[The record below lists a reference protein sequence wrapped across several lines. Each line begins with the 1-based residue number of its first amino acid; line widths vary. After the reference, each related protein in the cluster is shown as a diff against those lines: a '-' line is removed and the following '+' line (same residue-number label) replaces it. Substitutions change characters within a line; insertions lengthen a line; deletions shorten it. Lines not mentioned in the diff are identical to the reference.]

1 MKPGQTLTFLLVM
14 VVFLVGCGQKGP
26 LYRQAPASD
35 DAAAEQAAPSQK
47 SSEHDSSEPAEDH

>member
-1 MKPGQTLTFLLVM
+1 MFLLVM
-14 VVFLVGCGQKGP
+14 VAFLVGCGQKGP

-35 DAAAEQAAPSQK
+35 DAATEQAAPSQK

>member
-1 MKPGQTLTFLLVM
+1 MFLLVM

-35 DAAAEQAAPSQK
+35 DAATEQAAPSQQ
-47 SSEHDSSEPAEDH
+47 SDEHDGSEPADDY

>member
-26 LYRQAPASD
+26 LYSQAPASD
-35 DAAAEQAAPSQK
+35 DAATGQAAPSQQ
-47 SSEHDSSEPAEDH
+47 SDEHDGSEPADDY